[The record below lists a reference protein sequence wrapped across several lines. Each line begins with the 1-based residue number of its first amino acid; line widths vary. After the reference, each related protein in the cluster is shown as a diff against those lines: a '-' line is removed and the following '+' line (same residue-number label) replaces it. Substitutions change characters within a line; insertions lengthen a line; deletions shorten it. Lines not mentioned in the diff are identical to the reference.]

1 MTARVLSH
9 EEARAFYDRFGRK
22 QDLQRIYE
30 DPAIEVLLKY
40 AGFDSARAVVELGCG
55 TGRLAT
61 RLLEECLPSDATY
74 IGFDI
79 SRTMLELAQA
89 RVAPFAGRAEVQLTD
104 GSPSLAVGDNTSDR
118 FLSAY
123 VLDLLSE
130 KEIRAALRE
139 AQRLLVP
146 GGLLC
151 LASLTFGHT
160 PVSRLVCRSWT
171 AIHSLNPRMVGGCR
185 PLELAAFVG
194 PEWRILHREV
204 VCTVGI
210 CTEVLVA
217 ALS

>member
-1 MTARVLSH
+1 
-9 EEARAFYDRFGRK
+9 
-22 QDLQRIYE
+22 
-30 DPAIEVLLKY
+30 
-40 AGFDSARAVVELGCG
+40 
-55 TGRLAT
+55 
-61 RLLEECLPSDATY
+61 
-74 IGFDI
+74 
-79 SRTMLELAQA
+79 MLELAQA

-171 AIHSLNPRMVGGCR
+171 AIHSLNPRLVGGCR